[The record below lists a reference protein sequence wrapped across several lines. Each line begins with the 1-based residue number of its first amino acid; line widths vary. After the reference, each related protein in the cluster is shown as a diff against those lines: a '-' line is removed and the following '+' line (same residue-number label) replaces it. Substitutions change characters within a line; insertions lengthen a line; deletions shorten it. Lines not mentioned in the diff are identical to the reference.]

1 MRQNSSRSSGA
12 DYPVSKVT
20 YESDVLLAFLDES
33 AEHRVTCGPALE
45 STFSVVRLWKRVTKG
60 AGSRAVGLAMPH
72 KLMQAAQKQVQ
83 ISLQRKHNRMHPRVI
98 KPMRMA
104 TVRR

>member
-1 MRQNSSRSSGA
+1 
-12 DYPVSKVT
+12 
-20 YESDVLLAFLDES
+20 
-33 AEHRVTCGPALE
+33 
-45 STFSVVRLWKRVTKG
+45 VTKG
-60 AGSRAVGLAMPH
+60 AGSRAVGLAMSH

-83 ISLQRKHNRMHPRVI
+83 ISLQREHNRMHPRVI